1 MTNFAVEATA
11 IFSFAVFLKPM
22 SEDLN
27 ISRQAISWVAGSRR
41 LASGLTTLV
50 IGRFIDRH
58 GGRVLIPAAAMVA
71 GLGVIGL
78 GWVQSLWQ
86 FLLLFTVIGLS
97 GITMPGNLLT
107 SVPVA
112 KWFVR
117 RRGRATAFV
126 AAGFGLGGMS
136 FALIHQTLIDAFGW
150 RTAWVASGVFV
161 IAAVVPLTLLVV
173 RRAPEDIGLLPD
185 GDSVCPEPLAAAGT
199 LEPNPMDEAV
209 WTTRD
214 AFRTLSLWKVLVV
227 YMFMAFAMGGFQLH
241 RVAFWE
247 DRGYDRTLIA
257 SSFSLDALFFF
268 LAILLSGFLVE
279 RRPVRYVGASAMV
292 LLLLGVLL
300 TISLDASWVLFA
312 SALLVGVGQGTNA
325 VVQIHIWPTYYG
337 RAFVG
342 TIRGL
347 VFPTTLVGQA
357 LGAPYAG
364 FVFDNAGDYLPA
376 FWTTGALVMLSALLL
391 LTAVPP
397 KMKRNPAP
405 EGGG

>member
-1 MTNFAVEATA
+1 VTNFAVEATA

-199 LEPNPMDEAV
+199 LESNPMDEAV

-279 RRPVRYVGASAMV
+279 RWPVRYVGASAMV

-397 KMKRNPAP
+397 KMKRNLAP